1 VKSATAKDH
10 QMPLQAILLGSIGTL
25 GETSDLQRRAFN
37 AAFAEAGLDWEWS
50 RREYRELVAR
60 PGGRQRIA
68 DYARS
73 RGERVDVDRLHR
85 RKTEILHQFLDKVAV
100 PPRPGLRRLI
110 EAATQAGLRLG
121 LVSTTSRQTV
131 ERMLAATGLDATAFA
146 FVGDA
151 TTVEAAKPA
160 PDIYEAALEALGIP
174 ASDALAIEDSP
185 ESAEAAIAAGIRC
198 IAFPGAAHAGREF
211 GDVSGTANTLGDDIF
226 DRRETAFAA
235 RA

>member
-1 VKSATAKDH
+1 
-10 QMPLQAILLGSIGTL
+10 MPLQAILLGSIGTL

-50 RREYRELVAR
+50 RKEYRALLAR
-60 PGGRQRIA
+60 PGGRRRIA
-68 DYARS
+68 DYARA
-73 RGERVDVDRLHR
+73 RGETVDADRLHR

-100 PPRPGLRRLI
+100 PPRRGLRRLMD
-110 EAATQAGLRLG
+110 AAAQAGLRLG

-131 ERMLAATGLDATAFA
+131 ERMLAATGLDAAAFA
-146 FVGDA
+146 FIGDA
-151 TTVEAAKPA
+151 TTVDATKPA
-160 PDIYEAALEALGIP
+160 PAIYEAALNALAIP

-198 IAFPGAAHAGREF
+198 IAFPGAAHVGRDF
-211 GDVSGTANTLGDDIF
+211 GDVLAETHTLTVDAIGD
-226 DRRETAFAA
+226 EAAPFAA